1 MPQKHHAGVR
11 QSLGWYARR
20 LRRMSLPEVAH
31 RLREQAR
38 KAIDSR
44 KPWGWEGFG
53 HFGGPLQ
60 VWPRLTAFMA
70 AEISGASEPTGSL
83 KLLGQDWPPCD
94 LAAPSIWHL
103 DPVTGKK
110 WAGRETFAFH
120 APYRHAAGMGDVK
133 FVWELNRLQNLQALG
148 AAGNFAAV
156 TAQLDSWMDA
166 NPPFRGIN
174 WASGIEAASRI
185 ASLLAVLAFADE
197 EARAALD
204 TRARAFL
211 EAHAVWI
218 ARYPSLYSSANNH
231 RVAELAALFLV
242 GHALPG
248 MRGAGRMVRKS
259 RQGLEREILRQ
270 YLPDGV
276 GAEQSPTY
284 AAYSLEWFLLA
295 AIAAEAVGEDFSPA
309 YRARLRLATEHLKHL
324 MDDAGCVP
332 QIGDDDEGRVLRFNL
347 SANRYVAS
355 IVRRAGEW
363 LGDESQPSTGVF
375 VYPDGGYTIIRSPS
389 GQGTLVTV
397 FDHGP
402 LGFLSIAAHGH
413 ADALSLWLSWGD
425 EQILVDA
432 GTYLYHAG
440 AAWRDRFRG
449 TSVHNT
455 LTLDGAD
462 QSIIAGPFNWSHHAG
477 TRVVARTANSVT
489 AEHDGYRSR
498 YGVVHR
504 RSVTRETEG
513 VLVVEDHLLGTAKRG
528 PLNWQIG
535 FTLAPGA
542 NVRIEGRKA
551 WITTPAGRKLSAEI
565 ETDAQWMV
573 EQTCYSPGFNQLT
586 ETLRLETRGTLSG
599 DSLVGRVRLAMSPS

>member
-1 MPQKHHAGVR
+1 
-11 QSLGWYARR
+11 
-20 LRRMSLPEVAH
+20 MSLPEVAH

-44 KPWGWEGFG
+44 KRWEWESFG
-53 HFGGPLQ
+53 RFGGPLQ
-60 VWPRLTAFMA
+60 VWPRLGAFMVS
-70 AEISGASEPTGSL
+70 EISEVSEPTGSL
-83 KLLGQDWPPCD
+83 KLLGQEWPPCD
-94 LAAPSIWHL
+94 LADRSIWHL
-103 DPVTGKK
+103 DPVTGKR
-110 WAGRETFAFH
+110 WAGSETFAFS
-120 APYRHAAGMGDVK
+120 ASYRHATNMGDVK
-133 FVWELNRLQNLQALG
+133 FVWELNRLQSLQAAA
-148 AAGNFAAV
+148 AAGIFAILS
-156 TAQLDSWMDA
+156 AQLDSWMDA

-174 WASGIEAASRI
+174 WASGIEAASRVM
-185 ASLLAVLAFADE
+185 SLLAVLALADE

-204 TRARAFL
+204 MRARAFL
-211 EAHAVWI
+211 EAHAFWI

-248 MRGAGRMVRKS
+248 MRGAGRMARES
-259 RQGLEREILRQ
+259 RQGLEQEILRQ
-270 YLPDGV
+270 YLADGV

-295 AIAAEAVGEDFSPA
+295 AIVAEAIGADFSAA
-309 YRARLRLATEHLKHL
+309 YRERMRLATEHLKYL

-355 IVRRAGEW
+355 VVRRAGKW
-363 LGDESQPSTGVF
+363 LGDDSQPASGVF

-425 EQILVDA
+425 EPILVDA

-455 LTLDGAD
+455 VTLDGAD
-462 QSIIAGPFNWSHHAG
+462 QSIIAGPFNWSHHAR
-477 TRVVARTANSVT
+477 TRVVERSADSVT

-504 RSVTRETEG
+504 RSVTREKEG
-513 VLVVEDHLLGTAKRG
+513 VLVVEDHLLGKAKRT
-528 PLNWQIG
+528 PLNWQVG
-535 FTLAPGA
+535 FTLAPG
-542 NVRIEGRKA
+542 VDVQIEGRKA
-551 WITTPAGRKLSAEI
+551 LITTPAGRKLTAEI
-565 ETDAQWMV
+565 ETDAQWKV
-573 EQTCYSPGFNQLT
+573 EKTGYSPGFNQLT
-586 ETLRLETRGTLSG
+586 ETLRLEIRGTFSG
-599 DSLVGRVRLAMSPS
+599 DPLVGRVRLAMNPA